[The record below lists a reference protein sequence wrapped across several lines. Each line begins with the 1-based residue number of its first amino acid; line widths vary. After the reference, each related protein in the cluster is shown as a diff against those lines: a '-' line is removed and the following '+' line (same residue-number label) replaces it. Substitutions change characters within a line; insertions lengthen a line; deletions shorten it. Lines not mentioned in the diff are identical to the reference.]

1 MHTARALEPGDLPD
15 DIKLVVADMDGTL
28 LDATG
33 GIPDSFW
40 PMLTRL
46 VERGIVFAPASG
58 RQYTALAGMFAQA
71 GPGVALIAENGA
83 FVVRDGLEVS
93 SSLVD
98 PEFSAHAVT
107 VAREVARVHNIGFVW
122 SGRRSAYVE
131 RGDAAFAEQ
140 AGRFYTSL
148 EVVDDLMQVPERALK
163 FAVFDFDGGSAGSRA
178 LLTEALSP
186 FQVVM
191 SSENWMDIMDPGVNK
206 GVALRAL
213 RLSLDATPDQTMVFG
228 DYLNDLEMFSEATHS
243 FAMANAHPKLTRAAR
258 YIAPSNADHGVIS
271 TMAQLLGMP
280 FPDRE
285 PVEARPAASR
295 VVPAAAPRIA

>member
-1 MHTARALEPGDLPD
+1 VPTARALRDGELPD

-28 LDATG
+28 LDETG

-40 PMLTRL
+40 PMLAGL

-83 FVVRDGLEVS
+83 FIVRDGREVS

-98 PEFSAHAVT
+98 AEFGRHAVR
-107 VAREVARVHNIGFVW
+107 VAREVAMVHNIGLVW

-131 RGDAAFAEQ
+131 RSDAAFVEQ
-140 AGRFYTSL
+140 VGRFYTSL
-148 EVVDDLMQVPERALK
+148 EVVDDLMQVPEQALK
-163 FAVFDFDGGSAGSRA
+163 FAVYDFDGDSVGSKA
-178 LLTEALSP
+178 LLTEALQP

-191 SSENWMDIMDPGVNK
+191 SSEHWMDVMDPAVNK

-213 RLSLDATPDQTMVFG
+213 QVALDATPDQTMVFG
-228 DYLNDLEMFSEATHS
+228 DYLNDLEMFAAAAHS
-243 FAMANAHPKLTRAAR
+243 FAMANAHPKLLRAAR
-258 YIAPSNADHGVIS
+258 YVAPSNREHGVI
-271 TMAQLLGMP
+271 TTLTNLLH
-280 FPDRE
+280 PDRAI
-285 PVEARPAASR
+285 VG
-295 VVPAAAPRIA
+295 